1 MNMYGA
7 EAIEFEEQLESRP
20 MRQPESH
27 PAFEVVTGGGLD
39 SRVRAGVSSEFL
51 ARVKAVVAGAVIIF
65 VLGTLRVALTSLTVA
80 QLSSN
85 AQVREEIMSFETT
98 NDNLRVER
106 SLMASATRIDRIA
119 TQNYGMIAPASFDV
133 IIIEPEAEAEEAEAA
148 TDEAATDEAVEGETS
163 AEDEAFDAEQQAIGL

>member
-148 TDEAATDEAVEGETS
+148 TDETAADEAVEGETS

>member
-148 TDEAATDEAVEGETS
+148 TDEAVEGETS